1 MRNPLGAIIQCTDD
15 VVAAFEAIDVD
26 SSSSAKSAVQQG
38 LEAAETISYC
48 GQHQKRI
55 IDDILTLSKLDS
67 DLLSITPVVANPE
80 AVAREALKI
89 FEAQFRALG
98 VTSELKLSP
107 DYKRLKFE
115 NALFDPSRI
124 IQVLVN
130 LIANAL
136 KVRRRLVCCASY
148 ASSANTLSSPDLA
161 RRGKSR
167 W

>member
-15 VVAAFEAIDVD
+15 VVAAFEAVEADL
-26 SSSSAKSAVQQG
+26 SSSARGAVQQG

-67 DLLSITPVVANPE
+67 DLLNITPVVANP
-80 AVAREALKI
+80 ANVAREALKI

-98 VTSELKLSP
+98 VTSQLNLSQE
-107 DYKRLKFE
+107 YKRLKIE
-115 NALFDPSRI
+115 NAMFDPNRI

-136 KVRRRLVCCASY
+136 KVRSKLYRSMQAFLIETSLPNLLRRS
-148 ASSANTLSSPDLA
+148 
-161 RRGKSR
+161 KSQ
-167 W
+167 